1 MSNRNNDIL
10 LKIRNVKK
18 YFNTPSGIIKAI
30 DDVSFDV
37 KRGEIVGLIGES
49 GSGKTTVGRCLIRLY
64 EKYSGLVSLNNQIIS
79 GKKLTKK
86 KKVFL
91 HQNMQMIFQDP
102 HASLNGQQ
110 NVYSILKEPLIVN
123 KIMKKEYN
131 DFFKDWEDITNIF
144 KYTFL
149 WKIKEIE
156 YATISYHLEEA
167 ENFINEWENTFETIK
182 FKYDDIENDFNQYF
196 AFKLSIQEKDTSIIT
211 KMFENN
217 SKILNIYFEHQ
228 KEFRDDSILIIEQKL
243 KEKKQEYLKC
253 LEDSKKTPL
262 EVKYNKK
269 LEELKIKLNE
279 LKDIKRNDTLNNYNI
294 ISSYVQEFKNS
305 YISHLE
311 QARNQTIYKNY
322 NNEIIYSLVA
332 KKMWSLLNK
341 NKNNILFLYPDNI
354 DQLINNFKQY
364 KDEYISK
371 IKKSWKASSEKK
383 YAKELKTEINNSFIF
398 DFSPYINLSHEYK
411 NKLNKEIENIEQN
424 INSINKEIQENKNNS
439 ANENSNKIELLKKEY
454 EELQIQ
460 FENERS
466 EFAKN
471 VEINIKKYEQEIQ
484 EKTETLEKIRERLHN
499 LNQKF
504 ELKNDEFL
512 KGLEAFLTK
521 KGNDKEYI
529 NNQLNIYKNKVILK
543 NETLESFNIEKIN
556 LKKDF
561 FKLKH
566 LLGIE
571 KNFKSKYFIKKILI
585 NEKIYRALEE
595 VGLLRQFAW
604 RYPHE
609 FSGGQRQRIVIARAL
624 ISEPKIIIA
633 DEPIASLDVSIQAQ
647 IVNILK
653 DLCVKKN
660 VSLIFIAHDLS
671 MVEYIADKILIMHL
685 GKIVEFGSTNEVYG
699 NPIHPYTI
707 NLFKSAPK
715 ISNANV
721 KFESSNFELS
731 YLEEQKKVNSYV
743 DFFELNE
750 NHIIYST
757 INQFKKWTNKEPKL
771 SKYSKSKKFTK

>member
-1 MSNRNNDIL
+1 MSNKNNDVL

-156 YATISYHLEEA
+156 FATISYHLEEA
-167 ENFINEWENTFETIK
+167 KNFINEWEKTFEKIK
-182 FKYDDIENDFNQYF
+182 FKYIDIENDFNQYF
-196 AFKLSIQEKDTSIIT
+196 AFKLSIQEKDTNIIT

-243 KEKKQEYLKC
+243 KEKKQEYLKSI
-253 LEDSKKTPL
+253 EDSKKTPL
-262 EVKYNKK
+262 EVKYNTK
-269 LEELKIKLNE
+269 LEELKIKLDE
-279 LKDIKRNDTLNNYNI
+279 LKEIKRNDTLNNYNI
-294 ISSYVQEFKNS
+294 ISSYIQEFKNS

-311 QARNQTIYKNY
+311 QARNHTLYKDY

-341 NKNNILFLYPDNI
+341 NKISILFLYPDDI

-364 KDEYISK
+364 KDEYISE
-371 IKKSWKASSEKK
+371 IKNSWKASSEKK
-383 YAKELKTEINNSFIF
+383 YAKELKMEINNSFIF
-398 DFSPYINLSHEYK
+398 DFNPYINLSQESRD
-411 NKLNKEIENIEQN
+411 KLNKQIENIEEN
-424 INSINKEIQENKNNS
+424 IDLINKEIKEQKDIKNIDNNS
-439 ANENSNKIELLKKEY
+439 KIEKLKKEY

-460 FENERS
+460 FENERL

-471 VEINIKKYEQEIQ
+471 VEKNIEKYEREIQ
-484 EKTETLEKIRERLHN
+484 EKTESLEKIRERIRN
-499 LNQKF
+499 LDEKF
-504 ELKNDEFL
+504 ESKHNEFL
-512 KGLEAFLTK
+512 NGLEAFLTK
-521 KGNDKEYI
+521 KGNDKNYI
-529 NNQLNIYKNKVILK
+529 NNQLNIYKNKVRLK

-571 KNFKSKYFIKKILI
+571 RNFKSKYFIKKILL
-585 NEKIYRALEE
+585 NEKIYHALEE

-653 DLCVKKN
+653 DLCIKKN

-685 GKIVEFGSTNEVYG
+685 GKIVEFGNTNEVYG

-731 YLEEQKKVNSYV
+731 YLEEQKKLNSYV

-757 INQFKKWTNKEPKL
+757 VSQFKEWTNKEPKL
-771 SKYSKSKKFTK
+771 SKYSKSKKIIK

>member
-262 EVKYNKK
+262 EVK
-269 LEELKIKLNE
+269 
-279 LKDIKRNDTLNNYNI
+279 
-294 ISSYVQEFKNS
+294 
-305 YISHLE
+305 
-311 QARNQTIYKNY
+311 
-322 NNEIIYSLVA
+322 
-332 KKMWSLLNK
+332 
-341 NKNNILFLYPDNI
+341 
-354 DQLINNFKQY
+354 
-364 KDEYISK
+364 
-371 IKKSWKASSEKK
+371 
-383 YAKELKTEINNSFIF
+383 
-398 DFSPYINLSHEYK
+398 
-411 NKLNKEIENIEQN
+411 
-424 INSINKEIQENKNNS
+424 
-439 ANENSNKIELLKKEY
+439 
-454 EELQIQ
+454 
-460 FENERS
+460 
-466 EFAKN
+466 
-471 VEINIKKYEQEIQ
+471 
-484 EKTETLEKIRERLHN
+484 
-499 LNQKF
+499 
-504 ELKNDEFL
+504 
-512 KGLEAFLTK
+512 
-521 KGNDKEYI
+521 
-529 NNQLNIYKNKVILK
+529 
-543 NETLESFNIEKIN
+543 
-556 LKKDF
+556 
-561 FKLKH
+561 
-566 LLGIE
+566 
-571 KNFKSKYFIKKILI
+571 
-585 NEKIYRALEE
+585 
-595 VGLLRQFAW
+595 
-604 RYPHE
+604 
-609 FSGGQRQRIVIARAL
+609 
-624 ISEPKIIIA
+624 
-633 DEPIASLDVSIQAQ
+633 
-647 IVNILK
+647 
-653 DLCVKKN
+653 
-660 VSLIFIAHDLS
+660 
-671 MVEYIADKILIMHL
+671 
-685 GKIVEFGSTNEVYG
+685 
-699 NPIHPYTI
+699 
-707 NLFKSAPK
+707 
-715 ISNANV
+715 
-721 KFESSNFELS
+721 
-731 YLEEQKKVNSYV
+731 
-743 DFFELNE
+743 
-750 NHIIYST
+750 
-757 INQFKKWTNKEPKL
+757 
-771 SKYSKSKKFTK
+771 

>member
-30 DDVSFDV
+30 DDISFDV
-37 KRGEIVGLIGES
+37 KKGEIVGLIGES

-64 EKYSGLVSLNNQIIS
+64 EKYSGFVSLNNQIIS

-156 YATISYHLEEA
+156 YATISYHLDEA
-167 ENFINEWENTFETIK
+167 KSFINEWENTFEKIK
-182 FKYDDIENDFNQYF
+182 FKYNDIENDFNQYF
-196 AFKLSIQEKDTSIIT
+196 AFKLSIQEKDTNIIT

-243 KEKKQEYLKC
+243 KEKKQEYIKSLD
-253 LEDSKKTPL
+253 DSKKTTL
-262 EVKYNKK
+262 EVKYSEKIKK
-269 LEELKIKLNE
+269 LKTNLDKLKE
-279 LKDIKRNDTLNNYNI
+279 TKRSEILNNYNI

-305 YISHLE
+305 YIAHLE
-311 QARNQTIYKNY
+311 QSRNQTIYKNY

-332 KKMWSLLNK
+332 KKMWNLLNK
-341 NKNNILFLYPDNI
+341 NKVNILFLNPDNI
-354 DQLINNFKQY
+354 DDLINNFKQY
-364 KDEYISK
+364 KDEYINK
-371 IKKSWKASSEKK
+371 IKKSWKTTSEKT
-383 YAKELKTEINNSFIF
+383 YAKQLKKEIKSSFIF
-398 DFSPYINLSHEYK
+398 DFNPYINLSRECK
-411 NKLNKEIENIEQN
+411 DKLNKEIKFIEENID
-424 INSINKEIQENKNNS
+424 SINKEIKENKNNI
-439 ANENSNKIELLKKEY
+439 NNNNNKTELLKKEY

-460 FENERS
+460 FENERL

-471 VEINIKKYEQEIQ
+471 VEKNIEKYEQEIQ
-484 EKTETLEKIRERLHN
+484 EKSKLLENIREKINN

-504 ELKNDEFL
+504 EIKHNEFL
-512 KGLEAFLTK
+512 NGLNDFLTK
-521 KGNDKEYI
+521 KNNNSKYI
-529 NNQLNIYKNKVILK
+529 NNQLNIYKNRVELK
-543 NETLESFNIEKIN
+543 NETLKSFDIEKIN

-571 KNFKSKYFIKKILI
+571 KNFKSKWFIKKILL
-585 NEKIYRALEE
+585 NEKIYHALEE

-653 DLCVKKN
+653 DLCIKKN

-685 GKIVEFGSTNEVYG
+685 GKIVEFGSTKEVY
-699 NPIHPYTI
+699 NHPTHPYTI

-715 ISNANV
+715 ISNANI

-731 YLEEQKKVNSYV
+731 YLEEQKKLNSYV
-743 DFFELNE
+743 DFFEINE

-757 INQFKKWTNKEPKL
+757 IEQFKKWTNKEPKL
-771 SKYSKSKKFTK
+771 SKYSKSNKIIK